1 MLKSINSTFTSKSPP
16 ARAPLVANHGL
27 PIFGGDL
34 QKCTNT
40 SAPRATSDAS
50 PKRICIFQKVTS
62 AFKGFRSHRVS
73 FHSLPAKHFLW
84 KNELCMS
91 QIFVAVIA
99 AFYLSFLSRPTSM
112 CDAPPTIHI
121 MPGIHRLAYKSLLQ
135 ICRSQPRLHPILADQ
150 FSLASQKYLLSSG
163 PFSTSSAIRR
173 CSKQPYWQVPWPKVA
188 VSWCSWR
195 RVFLLRVW

>member
-1 MLKSINSTFTSKSPP
+1 MLLKVFEVIECHSIPSLQN
-16 ARAPLVANHGL
+16 
-27 PIFGGDL
+27 IFSG
-34 QKCTNT
+34 K
-40 SAPRATSDAS
+40 
-50 PKRICIFQKVTS
+50 K
-62 AFKGFRSHRVS
+62 
-73 FHSLPAKHFLW
+73 
-84 KNELCMS
+84 ELCMS

-163 PFSTSSAIRR
+163 PFTTSSAIRR
-173 CSKQPYWQVPWPKVA
+173 CSKQPYWHVPRPKVA

>member
-50 PKRICIFQKVTS
+50 LKRICIFQKVTS

-84 KNELCMS
+84 KKRTLHVANLCCRHCCFLF
-91 QIFVAVIA
+91 IILIA
-99 AFYLSFLSRPTSM
+99 THINVRCTTNHPHHAWHT
-112 CDAPPTIHI
+112 PP
-121 MPGIHRLAYKSLLQ
+121 SLQ
-135 ICRSQPRLHPILADQ
+135 IAITDLQITA
-150 FSLASQKYLLSSG
+150 
-163 PFSTSSAIRR
+163 SSASHS
-173 CSKQPYWQVPWPKVA
+173 C
-188 VSWCSWR
+188 
-195 RVFLLRVW
+195 